1 MVVRVCLL
9 LAICHC
15 PLINLRGAVDAADI
29 SSLNEDNLD
38 ILARPRIP
46 QNKVASTFRFFKQL
60 PQVVKKQN
68 GKELKHSPPSSNTLR
83 KIPKIPTT
91 ERELDSNVNAN
102 VKAAATENL
111 LHSVVKSM
119 ETVLDAKIPKLRK
132 ISKENSKSDRGSSAK
147 IVHEARNPEF
157 KLVNAHQIFKKMK
170 VVENPTEQVVKGV
183 NPSSNIPR
191 EKENISS
198 STRVLGNTERDII
211 EDDVANK
218 HMESIVKNMKIIL
231 DAKENNAI
239 NFKKIP
245 ILKGTTFEKASPL
258 PSSNSQIGRKMPR
271 LEDIVRDNIKAT
283 VTEKHL
289 DSMVQSMQT
298 VLGAKIP
305 KLRKI
310 EKEKKVDGNSAKKT
324 LATIVRDNID
334 TAVSDAHL
342 QSISKS
348 LNAVVLAR
356 IPKGGQR
363 SKGVVSLTPN
373 TRVKSMNIPTK
384 NSKFENSKIKP
395 EAEHLTPE
403 VKSVDFEHE
412 RTSVGTGNKPAR
424 QIPGLRTSLSNFNF
438 DVSKKIRTTEVKTNH
453 PASSVRPETTTHAR
467 IIVTTTPSPSE
478 DLGPR
483 GLLNKIET
491 NPVEAAPEWPH
502 NRASPPASIKPL
514 DDGKDHRES
523 GVNRVRPHKKG
534 ETIRGR
540 FF

>member
-1 MVVRVCLL
+1 M
-9 LAICHC
+9 
-15 PLINLRGAVDAADI
+15 G
-29 SSLNEDNLD
+29 
-38 ILARPRIP
+38 
-46 QNKVASTFRFFKQL
+46 
-60 PQVVKKQN
+60 
-68 GKELKHSPPSSNTLR
+68 
-83 KIPKIPTT
+83 
-91 ERELDSNVNAN
+91 
-102 VKAAATENL
+102 
-111 LHSVVKSM
+111 
-119 ETVLDAKIPKLRK
+119 
-132 ISKENSKSDRGSSAK
+132 
-147 IVHEARNPEF
+147 
-157 KLVNAHQIFKKMK
+157 
-170 VVENPTEQVVKGV
+170 TEQVVKGV

-191 EKENISS
+191 GKENISS
-198 STRVLGNTERDII
+198 STRVLGSTLRDNI

-231 DAKENNAI
+231 DARENNAI

-245 ILKGTTFEKASPL
+245 ILTGTTFEKASPL
-258 PSSNSQIGRKMPR
+258 PSSNSQIGRKMPS

-310 EKEKKVDGNSAKKT
+310 SKEKKVDGISAKKT

-342 QSISKS
+342 RSISKS
-348 LNAVVLAR
+348 LNAVVAR

-363 SKGVVSLTPN
+363 SKGVSLTPN

-384 NSKFENSKIKP
+384 KSMFEKSKIKP
-395 EAEHLTPE
+395 EAKHLPPD
-403 VKSVDFEHE
+403 VKSVDFEQE

-438 DVSKKIRTTEVKTNH
+438 DVSKKIRTTEVKTN
-453 PASSVRPETTTHAR
+453 PVSSVRPETTTHAR
-467 IIVTTTPSPSE
+467 IIVTTTPSPNE
-478 DLGPR
+478 GLEPR
-483 GLLNKIET
+483 GLLKIET

-502 NRASPPASIKPL
+502 NRASPPAPIKPL
-514 DDGKDHRES
+514 DDGKVHRES

-540 FF
+540 FFR